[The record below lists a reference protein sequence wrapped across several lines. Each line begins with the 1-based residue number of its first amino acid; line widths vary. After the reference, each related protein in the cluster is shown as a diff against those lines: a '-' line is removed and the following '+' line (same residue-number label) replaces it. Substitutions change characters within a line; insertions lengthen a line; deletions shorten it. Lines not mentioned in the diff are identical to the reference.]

1 VPSPPSKGVGRG
13 EVESVGALSMEV
25 GVEPEDVLVDAE
37 GLLAMSVSAGAGM
50 LLASTRRYIAG
61 SGACRSSNMMSPRAK
76 PPVIFCARDT
86 RAPASAACMEP
97 HRDISTRRDKASVW
111 TSVKRVL

>member
-1 VPSPPSKGVGRG
+1 MPPSKGVGRG

-37 GLLAMSVSAGAGM
+37 GLLAVSVSAGAGM

-61 SGACRSSNMMSPRAK
+61 SGARRSSNWLSPRAK
-76 PPVIFCARDT
+76 PPLIFCVRNARV
-86 RAPASAACMEP
+86 PASAACMEP
-97 HRDISTRRDKASVW
+97 HREISTRREKASV
-111 TSVKRVL
+111 